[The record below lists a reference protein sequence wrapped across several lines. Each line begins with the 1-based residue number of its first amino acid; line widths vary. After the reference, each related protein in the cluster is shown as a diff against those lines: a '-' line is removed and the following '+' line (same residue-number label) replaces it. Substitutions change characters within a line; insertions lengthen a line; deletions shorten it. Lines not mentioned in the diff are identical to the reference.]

1 MGNETCPDDNP
12 QPETM
17 NDSIPSSAPTEH
29 TFSLLR
35 TPPLTDP
42 TTRFPTLTPNL
53 RDMINDFSQHPVHT
67 DILSSPDAATF
78 YNPLSSGSPAIRSL
92 YGSQGIITPILS
104 QHEVSAFINDTS
116 TDRKARLA
124 KVSDEMNALF
134 TTPNLS
140 EMNNSR
146 NQREG
151 THETVVSAMSSP
163 EYQKRQSIND
173 NIMENDDKDTEN
185 ITQCEAI
192 STSETPPPQENS
204 GRSLSISP
212 QIKTS
217 PNRSEKAKQ
226 KRLRSKPLS
235 VIEKPSPQHTEKSK
249 SNKKNGISN
258 PSHSKLTTSSVGTK
272 TTTNNSMQLPVPT
285 VTTLPMRHPTG
296 LSLPNGAP
304 YNSAMLGLL
313 PFTQGISPAIPQHLI
328 AAPGALPFQAR
339 SMAIVPGA
347 NGNEMIPLN
356 MFQATAMQYS
366 AVQAVHAANAARAAH
381 AVHAAHAV
389 QAAQA
394 VQAIQAMHG
403 AKGADLNASMH
414 PFLQQMAH
422 DNKLPQSTTQ
432 LEPISGSRKKRRR
445 QMLERSTCS
454 EEQARENR
462 ARALSRLR
470 QKKTLQTQNSTVRY
484 ACRKRIAMV
493 RPRVNGR
500 FATKEEAEESR
511 KTEKET

>member
-1 MGNETCPDDNP
+1 MGNDTCPDDNS
-12 QPETM
+12 QLEIM

-42 TTRFPTLTPNL
+42 TARFSTLTPNL
-53 RDMINDFSQHPVHT
+53 RDMINDFSQNPVHT
-67 DILSSPDAATF
+67 DILSSPDATTF
-78 YNPLSSGSPAIRSL
+78 YNALSSGSPAIRSL

-104 QHEVSAFINDTS
+104 QHEANPFITDTAA
-116 TDRKARLA
+116 DRKARLA

-134 TTPNLS
+134 GTPSLN
-140 EMNNSR
+140 EMHNPR

-163 EYQKRQSIND
+163 DLYKPQSSND
-173 NIMENDDKDTEN
+173 KITEN
-185 ITQCEAI
+185 EEKYDENFTQSETN
-192 STSETPPPQENS
+192 SSSETPPPQENS

-217 PNRSEKAKQ
+217 PNQKEKAKQ
-226 KRLRSKPLS
+226 KRLRTKPLT
-235 VIEKPSPQHTEKSK
+235 VIEKPSPQHTEKGTKHS
-249 SNKKNGISN
+249 KKNGG
-258 PSHSKLTTSSVGTK
+258 KLTTSSVGLNTATIHSK
-272 TTTNNSMQLPVPT
+272 QLPLPT
-285 VTTLPMRHPTG
+285 VTTLPPRHPAG
-296 LSLPNGAP
+296 LPLPNGTP

-313 PFTQGISPAIPQHLI
+313 PFTQGISPAMPQQLI
-328 AAPGALPFQAR
+328 AAPGALPFPGR

-381 AVHAAHAV
+381 AVHAAHAAH
-389 QAAQA
+389 AAQA

-403 AKGADLNASMH
+403 AKGTDLNASMH
-414 PFLQQMAH
+414 PFLQQMVH
-422 DNKLPQSTTQ
+422 NNELSQSAAQ

-445 QMLERSTCS
+445 QMLERSACS

-511 KTEKET
+511 KTEKEI